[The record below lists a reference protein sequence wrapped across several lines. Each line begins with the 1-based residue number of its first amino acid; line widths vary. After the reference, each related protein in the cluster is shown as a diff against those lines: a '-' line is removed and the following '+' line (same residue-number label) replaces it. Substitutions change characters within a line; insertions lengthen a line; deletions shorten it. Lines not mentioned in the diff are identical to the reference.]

1 MPDPQDR
8 TTDDYD
14 SPWKEVIEQYFP
26 AFLEFFFPHAWADID
41 WSRPHEFLDKE
52 LQEVVREAEI
62 KTRFV
67 DKLVKVWRRG
77 GEEVWVLVHVEVQ
90 SQVEA
95 GFPKRMYVYN
105 YRLFDRYERQVAS
118 LAVLGD
124 PDPNWRPDRFGY
136 DLWGC
141 RPSLQF
147 PTVKLRDLAADWAA
161 LEAST
166 NPFASVVM
174 AHLKTQETPRQPQER
189 LAWKFRIVR
198 GLYERGYTRQDILEL
213 FRVID
218 WMMTLPPELD
228 RAFHHSLQQ
237 YEGEKA
243 MPYVTSIERNAIEQG
258 KLEGREEGRQEG
270 LQQGLEKV
278 QERVIETL
286 RRNILSALL
295 IRFKRVPDGIKMA
308 LDAIDDEEALTQ
320 LHVDAIRTASIE
332 EFQQSL

>member
-1 MPDPQDR
+1 M
-8 TTDDYD
+8 
-14 SPWKEVIEQYFP
+14 
-26 AFLEFFFPHAWADID
+26 EFFFPEAWSDID

-62 KTRFV
+62 TTRFV
-67 DKLVKVWRRG
+67 DKLVKVWRRSG
-77 GEEVWVLVHVEVQ
+77 TEVWVLVHVEVQ
-90 SQVEA
+90 SQVEE

-124 PDPNWRPDRFGY
+124 PDPHWRPDRFGY

-141 RPSLQF
+141 RPGLQF
-147 PTVKLRDLAADWAA
+147 PTVKLRDFAADWAA
-161 LEAST
+161 LEASQ

-174 AHLKTQETPRQPQER
+174 AHLKTQDTPRQPEER
-189 LAWKFRIVR
+189 MAWKFRIVR

-218 WMMTLPPELD
+218 WMMTLPAQLD

-243 MPYVTSIERNAIEQG
+243 MPYVTSIERYAIEQG
-258 KLEGREEGRQEG
+258 REEGLRQA
-270 LQQGLEKV
+270 
-278 QERVIETL
+278 
-286 RRNILSALL
+286 ILGALL
-295 IRFKRVPDGIKMA
+295 LRFERIPDSTRT
-308 LDAIDDEEALTQ
+308 AIDATKD
-320 LHVDAIRTASIE
+320 VDALSRLHGAAILAASIE
-332 EFQQSL
+332 EFQKSLPTS